1 MTQLRQTLRR
11 LSRAPAFTAT
21 TVLTLA
27 IGIGATT
34 AIFSVV
40 NGILLKPLPFP
51 EPDRLISVNHRSK
64 NVGPVDMNASP
75 ALYLTYRKHNRTF
88 ESITLWWNSLVSVT
102 GGGDS
107 EELMSLYVT
116 HEFLPTLRVAPL
128 LGRSF
133 VAADDELGAPATVLL
148 SYAYWQRRFGGTP
161 DVLGKS
167 LTISGAP
174 HMVIGVLPQSFRF
187 LQQPADIVVP
197 AGQVVRTIAAYG
209 PMGERAIARL
219 KPGVTLADVS
229 ADIERM
235 IPIAIDEYPGRG
247 APPAAVV
254 DRYEPAPR
262 PLKAYFVGDLGD
274 VLWVLMGTIG
284 MLLAVACAN
293 VANLQLART
302 ESRGQE
308 LAIRAALGAGR
319 GRLVCSVLLES
330 TVLGLVGG
338 ALGVALAV
346 VALPAFLAAAAS
358 ELPTVLAIGIDTTVL
373 AFALVISV
381 ASGLLFG
388 SVPALK
394 YGVAHIARSLGG
406 RAHSA
411 SRERHRARSSLVV
424 AQVALA
430 LVLLVAAG
438 LMIRT
443 FDALRRVEPGFA
455 GGRALQ
461 SFSIVMPDTTPL
473 DRAQLAQRE
482 IQAKL
487 AAIPGVDSVGF
498 ALFLPL
504 SGYLMSG
511 TATYDDV
518 PPAPGT
524 FPEQTQFRFTSPGF
538 AETMRTPLI
547 VGRTMTWNDL
557 DSDRQ
562 VVLVSAGLARS
573 RWGSAEAALGKRLRF
588 LPTGPW
594 QEVIG
599 VLGDVHW
606 KALDQPAE
614 PTVYLSLHDPMTQ
627 WGITRH
633 MSFAV
638 RSQRAGTTSFAQ
650 ELQRAVSSVDRSL
663 PIAALETMDDIY
675 ARSLAR
681 TSLTLTLLGIA
692 GAMALALGVVG
703 VYGVLSYM
711 LAQRTR
717 EIGIRIALGAQDSA
731 IKRLMLGQ
739 VVGLVAI
746 GIALGLGG
754 ASVLTRFMESLLFG
768 VAALDLE
775 TYVLGAVALLSAAAL
790 AAYLPA
796 RRATRVDPMQALR
809 AE

>member
-1 MTQLRQTLRR
+1 MTHLRQTLRR
-11 LSRAPAFTAT
+11 LGRSPGFTLT

-40 NGILLKPLPFP
+40 NGILLKPLAFP
-51 EPDRLISVNHRSK
+51 EPDRLISVGHRSK
-64 NVGPVDMNASP
+64 NIAAFDLNASP
-75 ALYLTYRKHNRTF
+75 ALYLTYRDHNRTF
-88 ESITLWWNSLVSVT
+88 ESIALWWNSTDSVT
-102 GGGDS
+102 GVGDP
-107 EELMSLYVT
+107 EEGTSLYVT
-116 HEFLPTLRVAPL
+116 HEFLPTLRVEPL

-133 VAADDELGAPATVLL
+133 VAADDDVGAPPTVIL
-148 SYAYWQRRFGGTP
+148 SYAYWQRRFGGAA
-161 DVLGKS
+161 DVLGKTV
-167 LTISGAP
+167 TIGAAP
-174 HMVIGVLPQSFRF
+174 RTVIGVLPQSFQF
-187 LQQPADIVVP
+187 LQRPADILVP

-235 IPIAIDEYPGRG
+235 IPIAIETYPGRG
-247 APPAAVV
+247 LPPGAVV
-254 DRYEPAPR
+254 DRYEPFPR
-262 PLKAYFVGDLGD
+262 PLKAYFVGDLGN

-284 MLLAVACAN
+284 MLLAIACAN

-308 LAIRAALGAGR
+308 LAIRAALGASR
-319 GRLVCSVLLES
+319 GTLARSVLLES
-330 TVLGLVGG
+330 TVLGLAGG

-346 VALPAFLAAAAS
+346 VALPVFLAAAGN
-358 ELPTVLAIGIDTTVL
+358 ELPRVLAIGIDPMVL
-373 AFALVISV
+373 AFATGVSI
-381 ASGLLFG
+381 AAGLLFG

-394 YGVAHIARSLGG
+394 HGVARVAGALGG

-443 FDALRRVEPGFA
+443 FDALRRIEPGFA
-455 GGRALQ
+455 GGEELQ
-461 SFSIVMPDTTPL
+461 TFMLAIPNTTPV
-473 DRAQLAQRE
+473 DRVRQAHRA
-482 IQAKL
+482 IQERLSAV
-487 AAIPGVDSVGF
+487 PGVESVGF
-498 ALFLPL
+498 QSWLPL
-504 SGYLMSG
+504 SGGPSG
-511 TATYDDV
+511 GAVYEDAP
-518 PPAPGT
+518 PPAGTLPG
-524 FPEQTQFRFTSPGF
+524 QTEFRFTSPGLVE
-538 AETMRTPLI
+538 AMRTPL
-547 VGRTMTWNDL
+547 VAGRTRRWDDL

-562 VVLVSAGLARS
+562 VAMVSEGLARS

-599 VLGDVHW
+599 VLGDVYW
-606 KALDQPAE
+606 DGLGGPAQD
-614 PTVYLSLHDPMTQ
+614 TIYLSLEDPMTQ
-627 WGITRH
+627 WGITHH

-638 RSQRAGTTSFAQ
+638 RSKRAGTTGFAE
-650 ELQRAVSSVDRSL
+650 ELQRAVWSVDASL
-663 PIAALETMDDIY
+663 PLASLETMDDIY
-675 ARSLAR
+675 RRSLAR

-692 GAMALALGVVG
+692 GAMALTLGLVG

-717 EIGIRIALGAQDSA
+717 EIGIRIALGAQDAA
-731 IKRLMLGQ
+731 IKRLLLGQ
-739 VVGLVAI
+739 VVGLVGI
-746 GIALGLGG
+746 GIALGLAG
-754 ASVLTRFMESLLFG
+754 ASVLTRFMKSLLFG

-775 TYVLGAVALLSAAAL
+775 TYALGAVALLSAAAL

-796 RRATRVDPMQALR
+796 WRATRVDPVEALK